1 MTTVIGI
8 GLVGYGGIGRMHALC
23 YRMLPLVY
31 PDLGIRVRLM
41 GVVTAS
47 AASAERAQCELGD
60 VLTTT
65 NLDELLALP
74 SVTIVDCCAPT
85 GGRSC
90 AHRGSGAC
98 CREST
103 LL

>member
-41 GVVTAS
+41 GGRYCQRCIGGAGTVRTW
-47 AASAERAQCELGD
+47 R
-60 VLTTT
+60 
-65 NLDELLALP
+65 
-74 SVTIVDCCAPT
+74 CADNHEP
-85 GGRSC
+85 R
-90 AHRGSGAC
+90 
-98 CREST
+98 
-103 LL
+103 

>member
-31 PDLGIRVRLM
+31 PDLGIRVRLT

-47 AASAERAQCELGD
+47 AASAERDRVMRLDVEEFEARGLAQRDPHVYAAACAALEEL
-60 VLTTT
+60 
-65 NLDELLALP
+65 ERLAGAG
-74 SVTIVDCCAPT
+74 APPF
-85 GGRSC
+85 C
-90 AHRGSGAC
+90 V
-98 CREST
+98 
-103 LL
+103 

>member
-1 MTTVIGI
+1 MTAVIGI
-8 GLVGYGGIGRMHALC
+8 GLVGYGGIGRMHALW

-31 PDLGIRVRLM
+31 LDLGIRVRLT

-47 AASAERAQCELGD
+47 AASAERARRELGD

-74 SVTIVDCCAPT
+74 SLMQSNAP
-85 GGRSC
+85 
-90 AHRGSGAC
+90 
-98 CREST
+98 
-103 LL
+103 